1 MKAQV
6 SHVSPI
12 AVFLAVGTAAV
23 VPFGVQ
29 AQEESGEYDWK
40 LFVGGAYVTPLSDN
54 DVGGA
59 TIEASSEFGYELGVE
74 WKPSDRF
81 GFEVAYLDATHDVE
95 VDGFKAGEIDFK
107 PWNFTMN
114 FHIIDR
120 NAFNW
125 YIGPT
130 VTYVDWGDVEAV
142 GGGSESIDSETS
154 YGVSTGLAIG
164 LGQSL
169 ALQFGLRYLDASAES
184 SVDGSEFDVD
194 PLFANVSLAFRF

>member
-1 MKAQV
+1 MKAQI
-6 SHVSPI
+6 SLVSPL
-12 AVFLAVGTAAV
+12 ALLLAVGTSAI

-29 AQEESGEYDWK
+29 AQESGEYDWK
-40 LFVGGAYVTPLSDN
+40 LFVGGSYVTPLSDS

-59 TIEASSEFGYELGVE
+59 TIEASSEFGYEFGVE

-81 GFEVAYLDATHDVE
+81 GFEIAYLDATHDVE
-95 VDGFKAGEIDFK
+95 VNGLQAGEIDFK
-107 PWNFTMN
+107 PWNLTMN

-130 VTYVDWGDVEAV
+130 VTYVDWGDIEAV
-142 GGGSESIDSETS
+142 GGGSESIESDTT

-169 ALQFGLRYLDASAES
+169 ALQFGLRYLDLSAES
-184 SVDGSEFDVD
+184 SVDGSEVDVD
-194 PLFANVSLAFRF
+194 PLFASVALAFRF